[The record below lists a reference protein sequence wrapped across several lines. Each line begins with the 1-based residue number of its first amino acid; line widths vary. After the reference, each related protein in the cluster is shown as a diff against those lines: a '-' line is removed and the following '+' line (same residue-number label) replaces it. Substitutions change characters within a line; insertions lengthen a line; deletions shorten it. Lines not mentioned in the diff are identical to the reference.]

1 MRGKAKTPAKAAK
14 MTPARAVPAA
24 TVKGKPPIAKASAK
38 AKKMTV
44 KVPKGGI
51 AGGGFGGY

>member
-14 MTPARAVPAA
+14 ITPARVAPAA
-24 TVKGKPPIAKASAK
+24 PVKAKPAVAKANAK

-44 KVPKGGI
+44 KVPRGGI